1 MKKKILGF
9 VILILVLNFKV
20 FSENN
25 ISLSYKNNN
34 EIITNIDIINE
45 SKYLLALNTD
55 LKNLDNKRVLQIA
68 ERSIVR
74 ENIKKIELLK
84 YFDLNKENKM
94 VNKFIKNFYS
104 KLNLNNEQEFIE
116 YLNDYNLTMKGIK
129 NKINIEISWNQLVYD
144 KYNKQINIDLE
155 NLKKKIKLQKNLEF
169 IKSYKLSEIYFE
181 KNDESIN
188 ETYEKIKESIK
199 EIGFKNTATIYSIS
213 ESAKFG
219 GELPWV
225 EEKNLTNKLS
235 VVLKTLPIG
244 SHTEPMIVGNK
255 FLIINVDQTK
265 DEKIE
270 IDEEKEL
277 KIMIEYER
285 DRQLE
290 KFSKIYFDKI
300 KINTIINE
308 L

>member
-1 MKKKILGF
+1 MMFFCKA
-9 VILILVLNFKV
+9 
-20 FSENN
+20 FSKEEIYIIYNV
-25 ISLSYKNNN
+25 KNTL
-34 EIITNIDIINE
+34 ITNIDVKKE
-45 SKYLLALNTD
+45 SRYLIALNNQ
-55 LKNLDNKRVLQIA
+55 LKNLGENDIFNISK
-68 ERSIVR
+68 ESILR

-94 VNKFIKNFYS
+94 VNKFIKDFYS

-116 YLNDYNLTMKGIK
+116 YLNNSDLTIK
-129 NKINIEISWNQLVYD
+129 RIKSKINIEISWNQLVYD

-181 KNDESIN
+181 KKDESIN
-188 ETYEKIKESIK
+188 ETYKKIKESIK

-225 EEKNLTNKLS
+225 KEKNLTNKLS
-235 VVLKTLPIG
+235 VILKTLPIG
-244 SHTEPMIVGNK
+244 SHTEPMIIGNK

-285 DRQLE
+285 ERQLE